1 AIFQVYLDRAGNEG
15 SWFIIEPAYKHYVIG
30 DSVAA
35 GNKISL
41 IPYSVNNQSS
51 GHQIKHQLHLSHFL
65 LKDHQT
71 AAEVNC
77 LNECT
82 EWQVFM
88 FLLFNENQPDIVKSG
103 DVVRLFHADQQTFL
117 TLDAIP
123 KSCPPQDVVFLR
135 MTNRPSAADATS
147 SRALWE
153 VQVSESLRHMRHPSN
168 VV

>member
-1 AIFQVYLDRAGNEG
+1 MKVYLDRAGNEG

-41 IPYSVNNQSS
+41 VPYSVNNQTS
-51 GHQIKHQLHLSHFL
+51 GHVKHQLHLSHFL

-88 FLLFNENQPDIVKSG
+88 FLLFNENQPDIVKS
-103 DVVRLFHADQQTFL
+103 
-117 TLDAIP
+117 
-123 KSCPPQDVVFLR
+123 
-135 MTNRPSAADATS
+135 
-147 SRALWE
+147 
-153 VQVSESLRHMRHPSN
+153 
-168 VV
+168 